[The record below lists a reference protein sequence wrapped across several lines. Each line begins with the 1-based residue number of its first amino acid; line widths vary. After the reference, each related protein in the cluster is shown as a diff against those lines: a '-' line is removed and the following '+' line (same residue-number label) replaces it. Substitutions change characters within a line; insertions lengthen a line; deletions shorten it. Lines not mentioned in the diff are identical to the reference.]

1 MQCGGNKLEKD
12 NRITKRIMSKILIK
26 NIKGLVQYGENLPI
40 ARIGKEMEELP
51 ILENAYL
58 AIEDNIIVAYGSMEE
73 WEGITDWRNVE
84 VIDAEGKY
92 VLPGFCDSHTHIVFA
107 KSREEE
113 FVDRIKGLTY
123 EEIALK
129 GGGILNS
136 ARRLAEKSEDALYEE
151 ALLRVKKV
159 MATGTAAIEI
169 KSGYGLSVE
178 AELKML
184 RVIKRLKETLPIT
197 VKATFL
203 GAHAFPAAYKENHRG
218 YIDLIINEMLPK
230 IAEEKLAD
238 YIDVFCERNYF
249 SLEEMEEILL
259 AGKKYGLIPKV
270 HVNQFSVMG
279 GIAKAIEL
287 GALSVDHLEEI
298 SEEDIEAIKHSECM
312 PTLLPSCSHFISIP
326 FGNARR
332 LIEAGLPIALASDFN
347 PGTTPTGNLQ
357 VVLSLACIKMKL
369 TPEEAINALTLNAAY
384 AMGIH
389 KTHGSISLGKS
400 GNVLITHE
408 IPSLAYIPYA
418 FGENHVA
425 RLIT

>member
-1 MQCGGNKLEKD
+1 
-12 NRITKRIMSKILIK
+12 MSKILIK
-26 NIKGLVQYGENLPI
+26 NIKGLVQCGENLPYI
-40 ARIGKEMEELP
+40 VKGSEMQILP
-51 ILENAYL
+51 ILENAFL
-58 AIEDNIIVAYGSMEE
+58 AIEDDLIVEYGLMKE
-73 WEGITDWRNVE
+73 WGGITDWRDVE

-92 VLPGFCDSHTHIVFA
+92 VFPAFCDSHTHIVFA

-136 ARRLAEKSEDALYEE
+136 ARRLSEKSEDELFEE
-151 ALLRVKKV
+151 AMKRVKLV
-159 MATGTAAIEI
+159 NSYGTGALEI

-178 AELKML
+178 AELKIL
-184 RVIKRLKETLPIT
+184 RVIKRIKDSVSFP

-203 GAHAFPAAYKENHRG
+203 GAHAFPKEFKENHRG

-230 IAEEKLAD
+230 IWEEKLAD

-270 HVNQFSVMG
+270 HVNQFSIMDGVS
-279 GIAKAIEL
+279 KAIEL

-298 SEEDIEAIKHSECM
+298 SDADIEALKNSNCM
-312 PTLLPSCSHFISIP
+312 ATLLPSCSHFISIP
-326 FGNARR
+326 FANARKM
-332 LIEAGLPIALASDFN
+332 IDAGLPVALASDFN

-357 VVLSLACIKMKL
+357 VVLSLACVKMKM
-369 TPEEAINALTLNAAY
+369 TPEEAINALTINAAY
-384 AMGIH
+384 AMGISE
-389 KTHGSISLGKS
+389 THGSISLGKKAHII
-400 GNVLITHE
+400 ITKE
-408 IPSLAYIPYA
+408 IPSLAYLPYA
-418 FGENHVA
+418 FGDNHVEKT
-425 RLIT
+425 IGF